1 MMISL
6 NNGAQIL
13 LKIGCQIG
21 DRMGLKNKLSV
32 WRGCL
37 LIGIFFVW
45 YGTCEAIVVKKWE
58 IIERTVVNSQKYEN
72 PFSDEELNTVF
83 WSPSGREIK
92 FYGFFDGDGRGGN
105 KGNIWKFRFMPDEL
119 GQWRYRAVFGDGRLA
134 EEGHF
139 EVKENDTCKGPIRPD
154 ANNPRW
160 IRQADGPPFFLK
172 CYLKLRN
179 FQAEDDRWKDEDRE
193 LLLARGYNCLL
204 ANGLPVR
211 KYNDNLARWPHTFV
225 WQTEGDRVDYSRYDL
240 KSWRRLEEEMAFL
253 GDEGV
258 VVFLFDGFF
267 GGNNK
272 PDIERIPNKKK
283 YIKYVLARLAPFW
296 NITWNLGFEWQEF
309 MPVGQ
314 VVTYATSIKALDPWQ
329 HMLSVHGLSGDFPFC
344 DAKWADYVNLQTK
357 MVTKVTPQILE
368 DLNRFIIENYCGKPI
383 FASEVLW
390 ERNKYTPDLDGEGIR
405 KAGWSILMA
414 GGFFAY
420 ADHSHPK
427 GQGHGD
433 GQIYVQHMFKFMEET
448 RFWKMSPQNELVS
461 KGNFCLADPGGE
473 YVIYASKGGE
483 IVIDLRGSSKDF
495 SCEFYNPRN
504 GRYVKKE
511 SIRGGKKV
519 RLETPDKMD
528 WVIYLNAEKY

>member
-1 MMISL
+1 
-6 NNGAQIL
+6 
-13 LKIGCQIG
+13 
-21 DRMGLKNKLSV
+21 MGWKEKLSV
-32 WRGCL
+32 LWGCL
-37 LIGIFFVW
+37 LTGIFLVW
-45 YGTCEAIVVKKWE
+45 CESADAFVVKKWE
-58 IIERTVVNSQKYEN
+58 LVERVVVSSQKLDN
-72 PFSDEELNTVF
+72 PFTDAELNTEF
-83 WSPSGREIK
+83 WSPSGRKIN

-105 KGNIWKFRFMPDEL
+105 KGNIWKFRFMPDEV
-119 GQWRYRAVFGDGRLA
+119 GQWRYKAAFGDGRIA
-134 EEGHF
+134 EEGRF
-139 EVKENDTCKGPIRPD
+139 DVVENESCKGPIRAD

-179 FQAEDDRWKDEDRE
+179 FQTEDDKWKVEDQE
-193 LLLARGYNCLL
+193 LLTARGYNCLF

-211 KYNDNLARWPHTFV
+211 KYNDELARWPHTFI
-225 WQTEGDRVDYSRYDL
+225 WQSDGGRINYAKYDL
-240 KSWRRLEEEMAFL
+240 KSWRRIEEEVTFL
-253 GDEGV
+253 GEQGV

-272 PDIERIPNKKK
+272 PDISKIPNKEK
-283 YIKYVLARLAPFW
+283 YIKYVLSRLAPFW

-309 MPVGQ
+309 LSFHQ
-314 VVTYATSIKALDPWQ
+314 VVYFASLIKEMDPWQ
-329 HMLSVHGLSGDFPFC
+329 HMLSVHGLPGNFPFC
-344 DAKWADYVNLQTK
+344 NAKWADYVNLQTK

-448 RFWKMSPQNELVS
+448 RFWKMTPHNELVS
-461 KGNFCLADPGGE
+461 KGNFCLADPGKE
-473 YVIYASKGGE
+473 YVVYAPNGGE
-483 IVIDLRGSSKDF
+483 VTVDLTGSEK
-495 SCEFYNPRN
+495 EFKCFFFNPRN
-504 GRYVKKE
+504 GRHEKRK
-511 SIRGGKKV
+511 SIQGGKNI
-519 RLETPDKMD
+519 RFDAADEMD
-528 WVIYLNAEKY
+528 WVIHLYTEF